1 MPSAALRYAP
11 RQQAQME
18 ALSASTEVLAA
29 LAVPEWG
36 AAWVLGTLGEWASP
50 WGSQAVG

>member
-11 RQQAQME
+11 RQQTPME
-18 ALSASTEVLAA
+18 ALSASTEALAA
-29 LAVPEWG
+29 PEWG
-36 AAWVLGTLGEWASP
+36 VLGTLGEWASP